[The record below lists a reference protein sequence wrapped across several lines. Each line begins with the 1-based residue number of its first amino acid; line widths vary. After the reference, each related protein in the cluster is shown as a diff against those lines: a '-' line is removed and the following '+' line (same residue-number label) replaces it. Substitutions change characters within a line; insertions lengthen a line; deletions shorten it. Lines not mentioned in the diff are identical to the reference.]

1 MITLTDE
8 QIQEKYSIGH
18 AIRDVKDILQ
28 DYREDAIV
36 QAVRTVLP
44 VDDESSM
51 LYMPCI
57 STASKTSIIK
67 TVSIFPVNKDLPT
80 TQGNILVTGLDDGQH
95 KATME
100 ASYLTRLRTGAMT
113 AIATD
118 KLARRDASVLGVIG
132 TGNMAFEQ
140 VLGVAEVRPVER
152 IVLFNRTASKAHDF
166 RRRLEAFGV
175 RADIEVV
182 EDVSEVVRAADIINC
197 ATQSSVPVF
206 DGRDLRAGTHVNG
219 VGSFKPSMR
228 EMDNETV
235 ARADQIYVDDLE
247 AIQEEAGE
255 LMHAVESGII
265 AWEDVRGSLVDFFDG
280 DHLRGDDA
288 EITLYKCVGAG
299 YFDLA
304 VAGGVMR
311 MFSE

>member
-8 QIQEKYSIGH
+8 QIQEKYLIGN
-18 AIRDVKDILQ
+18 AIRDVKDILH
-28 DYREDAIV
+28 DYRDDAIV

-44 VDDESSM
+44 VDDDSSM

-80 TQGNILVTGLDDGQH
+80 TQGNILVTDLDDGQH

-152 IVLFNRTASKAHDF
+152 VVLFNRTAGKAHDF

-175 RADIEVV
+175 KAEFEVAG
-182 EDVSEVVRAADIINC
+182 DVSEVVAAADIINC
-197 ATQSSVPVF
+197 ATQSEVPVF
-206 DGRDLRAGTHVNG
+206 DGADLKAGAHVNG

-228 EMDNETV
+228 EMDDETI
-235 ARADQIYVDDLE
+235 AKADQIYVDDLE
-247 AIQEEAGE
+247 AIREEAGE
-255 LMHAVESGII
+255 LMHAVENGII
-265 AWEDVRGSLVDFFDG
+265 AWEDIRGSLVDFFDG
-280 DHLRGDDA
+280 GYLRGDDS

-311 MFSE
+311 MFSD

>member
-8 QIQEKYSIGH
+8 QIQEKYLIGN
-18 AIRDVKDILQ
+18 AIRDVKDILH
-28 DYREDAIV
+28 DYRDDAIV

-44 VDDESSM
+44 VDDDSSM

-80 TQGNILVTGLDDGQH
+80 TQGNILVTDLDDGQH

-140 VLGVAEVRPVER
+140 VLGVS
-152 IVLFNRTASKAHDF
+152 T
-166 RRRLEAFGV
+166 
-175 RADIEVV
+175 
-182 EDVSEVVRAADIINC
+182 
-197 ATQSSVPVF
+197 
-206 DGRDLRAGTHVNG
+206 LR
-219 VGSFKPSMR
+219 
-228 EMDNETV
+228 
-235 ARADQIYVDDLE
+235 
-247 AIQEEAGE
+247 
-255 LMHAVESGII
+255 
-265 AWEDVRGSLVDFFDG
+265 
-280 DHLRGDDA
+280 
-288 EITLYKCVGAG
+288 
-299 YFDLA
+299 
-304 VAGGVMR
+304 
-311 MFSE
+311 

>member
-8 QIQEKYSIGH
+8 QIQEKYSISH

-118 KLARRDASVLGVIG
+118 KLARLDASVLGVIG

-166 RRRLEAFGV
+166 RIRLEAFGV

-228 EMDNETV
+228 EMDNETI

>member
-8 QIQEKYSIGH
+8 QIQKKYMMQH
-18 AIRDVKDILQ
+18 AIQDVENILE
-28 DYREDAIV
+28 DYRNDSIV

-44 VDDESSM
+44 VDDGSSM

-57 STASKTSIIK
+57 SKASKTSIIK
-67 TVSIFPVNKDLPT
+67 TVSIFPVNKNLPT
-80 TQGNILVTGLDDGQH
+80 TQGNILVTDLADGQH
-95 KATME
+95 KATMD

-118 KLARRDASVLGVIG
+118 KLARKDASVLGVIG

-140 VLGVAEVRPVER
+140 VLGVVEVRRIER
-152 IVLFNRTASKAHDF
+152 IVLFNRTVEKAHDF
-166 RRRLEAFGV
+166 AERLKAFGV
-175 RADIEVV
+175 EAEFEVV
-182 EDVSEVVRAADIINC
+182 EDVSEAVASADIINC
-197 ATQSSVPVF
+197 ATQSAEPVF
-206 DGRDLRAGTHVNG
+206 DGKDLTAGVHVNG

-228 EMDNETV
+228 EMDNETI
-235 ARADQIYVDDLE
+235 AKAHQIYVDDLE

-265 AWEDVRGSLVDFFDG
+265 AWEDIQGSLVDIFDG
-280 DHLRGDDA
+280 GFLRGDDA

-311 MFSE
+311 MFAE

>member
-8 QIQEKYSIGH
+8 QIQEKYLIGN
-18 AIRDVKDILQ
+18 AIRDVKDILH
-28 DYREDAIV
+28 DYRDDAIV

-44 VDDESSM
+44 VDDDSSM

-67 TVSIFPVNKDLPT
+67 TVSIFPVNKDLST
-80 TQGNILVTGLDDGQH
+80 TQGNILVTDLDDGQH

-152 IVLFNRTASKAHDF
+152 VVLFNRTAGKAHDF

-175 RADIEVV
+175 KAEFEVAG
-182 EDVSEVVRAADIINC
+182 DVSEVVAAADIINC
-197 ATQSSVPVF
+197 ATQSEVPVF
-206 DGRDLRAGTHVNG
+206 DGADLKAGAHVNG

-228 EMDNETV
+228 EMDDETI
-235 ARADQIYVDDLE
+235 AKADQIYVDDLE
-247 AIQEEAGE
+247 AIREEAGE
-255 LMHAVESGII
+255 LMHAVENGII
-265 AWEDVRGSLVDFFDG
+265 AWEDIRGSLVDFFDG
-280 DHLRGDDA
+280 GYLRGDDS

-311 MFSE
+311 MFSD

>member
-8 QIQEKYSIGH
+8 QIQEKYLIGN
-18 AIRDVKDILQ
+18 AIRDVKDILH
-28 DYREDAIV
+28 DYRDDAIV

-44 VDDESSM
+44 VDDDSSM

-80 TQGNILVTGLDDGQH
+80 TQGNILVTDLDDGQH

-152 IVLFNRTASKAHDF
+152 VVLFNRTAGKAHDF

-175 RADIEVV
+175 KAEFEVAG
-182 EDVSEVVRAADIINC
+182 DVSEVVAAADIINC
-197 ATQSSVPVF
+197 ATQSEVPVF
-206 DGRDLRAGTHVNG
+206 DGADLKAGAHVNG

-228 EMDNETV
+228 EMDNETI
-235 ARADQIYVDDLE
+235 AKADQIYVDDLE
-247 AIQEEAGE
+247 AIREEAGE
-255 LMHAVESGII
+255 LKIGRAHV
-265 AWEDVRGSLVDFFDG
+265 
-280 DHLRGDDA
+280 
-288 EITLYKCVGAG
+288 
-299 YFDLA
+299 
-304 VAGGVMR
+304 
-311 MFSE
+311 

>member
-8 QIQEKYSIGH
+8 QIQEKYSISH
-18 AIRDVKDILQ
+18 AIRDVKDILR

-80 TQGNILVTGLDDGQH
+80 TQGNILVTDLDDGRH

-118 KLARRDASVLGVIG
+118 KLARRDATVLGVIG

-140 VLGVAEVRPVER
+140 VLGVTEVRPVER
-152 IVLFNRTASKAHDF
+152 IILFNRTESKAHDF
-166 RRRLEAFGV
+166 RRRMEAFGV
-175 RADIEVV
+175 KADIEVV

-206 DGRDLRAGTHVNG
+206 DGEDLGAGTHVNG

-228 EMDNETV
+228 EMDNKTI

-280 DHLRGDDA
+280 DHLRRDDT

>member
-8 QIQEKYSIGH
+8 QIQEKYLIKH
-18 AIRDVKDILQ
+18 AIEDVGNILQ
-28 DYREDAIV
+28 DYRNDAII

-57 STASKTSIIK
+57 SKASKTSIIK

-80 TQGNILVTGLDDGQH
+80 TQGNILVTDLSDGQH
-95 KATME
+95 KATMD

-118 KLARRDASVLGVIG
+118 KLARKDAKVLGVIG

-140 VLGVAEVRPVER
+140 VLGVVEVRR
-152 IVLFNRTASKAHDF
+152 IEKIILFNRTMEKAHDF
-166 RRRLEAFGV
+166 AERLKAFGV
-175 RADIEVV
+175 ETEFEVA
-182 EDVSEVVRAADIINC
+182 EEVSEAVLAADIINC
-197 ATQSSVPVF
+197 ATQSAEPVF
-206 DGRDLRAGTHVNG
+206 EGEDLKAGVHTNG
-219 VGSFKPSMR
+219 VGSFKSSMR
-228 EMDNETV
+228 EMDNDTI
-235 ARADQIYVDDLE
+235 AKANQIYVDDLE

-255 LMHAVESGII
+255 LMHAVERGIL
-265 AWEDVRGSLVDFFDG
+265 AWEDIRGSLVDIFDG
-280 DHLRGDDA
+280 GFLRGGDD
-288 EITLYKCVGAG
+288 EVTLYKCVGAG

-311 MFSE
+311 MFAD

>member
-8 QIQEKYSIGH
+8 QIQEKYLIGN
-18 AIRDVKDILQ
+18 AIRDVKDILH
-28 DYREDAIV
+28 DYRDDAIV

-44 VDDESSM
+44 VDDDSSM

-67 TVSIFPVNKDLPT
+67 TVSIFPVNKDLST
-80 TQGNILVTGLDDGQH
+80 TQGNILVTDLDDGQH

-152 IVLFNRTASKAHDF
+152 VVLFNRTAGKAHDF

-175 RADIEVV
+175 KAEFEVAG
-182 EDVSEVVRAADIINC
+182 DVSEVVAAADIINC
-197 ATQSSVPVF
+197 ATQSEVPVF
-206 DGRDLRAGTHVNG
+206 DGADLKAGAHVNG

-228 EMDNETV
+228 EMDNETI
-235 ARADQIYVDDLE
+235 AKADQIYVDDLE
-247 AIQEEAGE
+247 AIREEAGE
-255 LMHAVESGII
+255 LMHAVENGII
-265 AWEDVRGSLVDFFDG
+265 AWEDIRGSLVDFFDG
-280 DHLRGDDA
+280 GYLRGDDS

-311 MFSE
+311 MFSD

>member
-8 QIQEKYSIGH
+8 QIQEKYSISH
-18 AIRDVKDILQ
+18 AIRDVEGILR
-28 DYREDAIV
+28 DYREGAIV

-80 TQGNILVTGLDDGQH
+80 TQGNILVTDLEDGRH

-118 KLARRDASVLGVIG
+118 KLARRDATVLGVIG

-140 VLGVAEVRPVER
+140 VLGVTEVRPVER
-152 IVLFNRTASKAHDF
+152 IILFNRTEAKARDF
-166 RRRLEAFGV
+166 RRRIESFGIK
-175 RADIEVV
+175 ADVEVV
-182 EDVSEVVRAADIINC
+182 GDVSEVVRAADIINC
-197 ATQSSVPVF
+197 ATQSTVPVF
-206 DGRDLRAGTHVNG
+206 DGEDLRAGTHVNG

-228 EMDNETV
+228 EMDNETI
-235 ARADQIYVDDLE
+235 ARADQLYVDDLE

-255 LMHAVESGII
+255 LMHAVDNGII
-265 AWEDVRGSLVDFFDG
+265 AWEDVRGSLVEFFDG
-280 DHLRGDDA
+280 DYLRRDDT
-288 EITLYKCVGAG
+288 EVTLYKCVGAG